1 MAKYKITLND
11 VTVDIVDSYRE
22 ACEIAEELDNDPR
35 YYWKNV
41 DVIAVDDN
49 LEEGDYAL

>member
-22 ACEIAEELDNDPR
+22 ACEIAIK
-35 YYWKNV
+35 YC
-41 DVIAVDDN
+41 
-49 LEEGDYAL
+49 LEKLI